1 MNIFQTFR
9 LAGKSIIGSKL
20 RSFLTMLG
28 MIIGVASVIILVG
41 LMNGVKNYI
50 ISSFSELGT
59 NIITVSVTNTD
70 TRKVD
75 VDEVYEFADKYSNV
89 FLGVSPKVSV
99 RSTLKNGTESL
110 STTVLGVGED
120 YLELNSLELSS
131 GRFIHYADIK
141 NRYNGA
147 VIGSY
152 IAEELYGGKVSVGDT
167 IKING
172 QVYNIIGIQKERADS
187 EANSVDDVVYIPYSN
202 ATRLAGSGNIGSYIF
217 AAVDNDAVE
226 KAEDILDNYLYG
238 IMKNE
243 NLYNIAS
250 MTQMLETVSSMTGIL
265 SAILGGIAG
274 ISLLVAGIGI
284 MNIMLVS
291 VVERTKEIGIRKS
304 LGAKKRDIMTQFVI
318 EAASISMIGGIMGI
332 ILGYA
337 GTKSLGNL
345 FGIEAA
351 PTVNS
356 ILLAFGIS
364 AAIGIIFGYMPANK
378 AANLNPIDALRTE

>member
-226 KAEDILDNYLYG
+226 KAEDILNNYLYG
-238 IMKNE
+238 IMKND

>member
-89 FLGVSPKVSV
+89 FLGVSPKVNV

-238 IMKNE
+238 IMKND

>member
-1 MNIFQTFR
+1 
-9 LAGKSIIGSKL
+9 
-20 RSFLTMLG
+20 
-28 MIIGVASVIILVG
+28 
-41 LMNGVKNYI
+41 
-50 ISSFSELGT
+50 
-59 NIITVSVTNTD
+59 
-70 TRKVD
+70 VD

-238 IMKNE
+238 IMKND

>member
-9 LAGKSIIGSKL
+9 LAGNSIIGSKL

-238 IMKNE
+238 IMKND